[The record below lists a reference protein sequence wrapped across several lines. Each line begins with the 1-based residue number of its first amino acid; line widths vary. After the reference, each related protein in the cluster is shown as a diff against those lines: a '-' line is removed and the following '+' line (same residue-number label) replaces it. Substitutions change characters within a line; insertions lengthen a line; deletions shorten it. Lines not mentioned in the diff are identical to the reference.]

1 MKIKAAVTHAN
12 GDPFV
17 IEPVELD
24 EPKAGELLV
33 KIVACGVCHTDE
45 SAQHE
50 QVPTPLPAVL
60 GHEGAGIVEKVG
72 AGVTEFKPGDKVGF
86 SFAYCCKC
94 ENCRSGRMASCRDFN
109 KINFGGILREGTS
122 RLSQNGRK
130 LSMFFGQSA
139 FSEYAVVDAE
149 NTVKVPY
156 DDIDLG
162 IVAPL
167 GCGIQTGAGTVLNK
181 LKPEFGSSIVVFGC
195 GTVGMSAIMAARI
208 AGCEKIIAVGGNP
221 KSLALALEVG
231 ATHTINR
238 KECDDIVG
246 EIREITNGGANYS
259 IDTSGVTDFVRKGLH
274 CLAPLGVEAVV
285 GITAPMEID
294 MFGELMAEGKTIMGV
309 IEGAA
314 NPKLFIP
321 KMLEYYKQG
330 RFPVDKLM
338 KFYDFEDI
346 NQAFEDSH
354 NGTAIKA
361 VLRMDHKKD

>member
-1 MKIKAAVTHAN
+1 MEIKAAVTQAN
-12 GDPFV
+12 GKPFM
-17 IEPVELD
+17 IEEVDLA
-24 EPKAGELLV
+24 EPKAGEMLV

-45 SAQHE
+45 AAQHE

-72 AGVTEFKPGDKVGF
+72 AGVTEFKPGDRVGF
-86 SFAYCCKC
+86 SFAFCCQC
-94 ENCRSGRMASCRDFN
+94 DNCRSGHAASCKDFN

-122 RLSQNGRK
+122 RLSQKGK
-130 LSMFFGQSA
+130 TLSMFFGQSA
-139 FSEYAVVDAE
+139 FAEYAVVDAE
-149 NTVKVPY
+149 NAVKVPY

-167 GCGIQTGAGTVLNK
+167 GCGIQTGAGTVLNR

-208 AGCEKIIAVGGNP
+208 AGCAKIIGVGGNK
-221 KSLALALEVG
+221 KSLELALELG
-231 ATHTINR
+231 ATHVINR

-246 EIREITNGGANYS
+246 EIRKITRGGANYS
-259 IDTSGVTDFVRKGLH
+259 IDTSGVADFVRKGLH
-274 CLAPLGVEAVV
+274 CLAPLGVEAIV
-285 GITAPMEID
+285 GITPVMEID

-309 IEGAA
+309 IEGDAV
-314 NPKLFIP
+314 PKLFIP

-330 RFPVDKLM
+330 RFPVDRLM
-338 KFYDFEDI
+338 KFYDFKDI

-361 VLRMDHKKD
+361 VLRME